1 METEIRNQNA
11 ESGNSQTQMNAA
23 PQPLSP
29 EENPAYQEFLKE
41 NIAKGKKTYNY
52 VMMMF
57 VVLTV
62 VTNGIQ
68 LLAQLILGE
77 KFGEQ
82 EWFTWALIV
91 VPLYVIG
98 FPMLALLL
106 KKVPVMNLEK
116 HSMKFWQFL
125 LIVLMGCGIC
135 GVGSVLGIFV
145 SLPILLPFGKDIND
159 ANALSEIMSN
169 SSPIMRILV
178 VGILAPIF
186 EELIF
191 RKLLIDHVVKYGEW
205 IAVFLSGLMFGMF
218 HGNFQQFFFAT
229 GLGMLFAYIYVRTGQ
244 VWYTILFHMVV
255 NLSSSAITLGILE
268 MVDLDKMMQMSEEMQ
283 KSPETFDIMKY
294 QDILPGFAIY
304 MLWIGV
310 LCICCV
316 AGIIIL
322 IVNLCMKKFYFRSI
336 IGEFPKKI
344 RAKAAM
350 LNPGFLLY
358 TALIIGMFV
367 LYYVSVV
374 SS

>member
-1 METEIRNQNA
+1 METENRIQNA
-11 ESGNSQTQMNAA
+11 AAGSSQPQMGAA
-23 PQPLSP
+23 PQTLSL
-29 EENPAYQEFLKE
+29 EENPAYREFMKE
-41 NIAKGKKTYNY
+41 NIEKGKKTYNY
-52 VMMMF
+52 VMLMF
-57 VVLTV
+57 VVFAV
-62 VTNGIQ
+62 VTYGVQ
-68 LLAQLILGE
+68 LLAQLFLG
-77 KFGEQ
+77 KQFGEQ
-82 EWFTWALIV
+82 EWFTWALII

-98 FPMLALLL
+98 FPLLYLLL
-106 KKVPVMNLEK
+106 KKVPVMNIEK

-159 ANALSEIMSN
+159 VNALSDIMTN
-169 SSPIMRILV
+169 STPFMRILV

-218 HGNFQQFFFAT
+218 HGNFQQFFFAA
-229 GLGMLFAYIYVRTGQ
+229 GLGMLFAYVYVRTGQ
-244 VWYTILFHMVV
+244 VWYTILFHMIV
-255 NLSSSAITLGILE
+255 NLSSSAITMGILG
-268 MVDLDKMMQMSEEMQ
+268 MLDLDKVMQMSEEMQ
-283 KSPETFDIMKY
+283 KSPETFDMAKY
-294 QDILPGFAIY
+294 QDILPGLTLY

-310 LCICCV
+310 LCLCCV
-316 AGIIIL
+316 AGVVIL

-336 IGEFPKKI
+336 VGEFPKKI

-350 LNPGFLLY
+350 LNPGFLIY
-358 TALIIGMFV
+358 SVIIIGMFV
-367 LYYVSVV
+367 MYYVSVV